1 MKYFSSIDDEISS
14 KNYYNPRKKGIG
26 VGTRDSRD
34 RLSLHPKAHFRH
46 QHWQI
51 GLRANN
57 VAAEILPEDAPV
69 PLWPDN
75 AKFCPKFMKP
85 FLDSHLNE
93 YNPKNILLKL
103 VSNKIEG
110 TLILKLALV

>member
-1 MKYFSSIDDEISS
+1 M
-14 KNYYNPRKKGIG
+14 
-26 VGTRDSRD
+26 DSRD
-34 RLSLHPKAHFRH
+34 RLSLHPKAHFCH

-110 TLILKLALV
+110 TLSLKLALV